1 MVTVSQNQ
9 SKATGGGKMT
19 CNKKS
24 CGNCTFNRFDGDEY
38 ICNNEE
44 SVNYEMYTDDD
55 TVCDE
60 WTQKGGDQ

>member
-1 MVTVSQNQ
+1 
-9 SKATGGGKMT
+9 MT